1 MPREDTGVERGDG
14 RFPRGL
20 TLRLFFY
27 VVAGH
32 VFGLFLYLL
41 FSVGAE

>member
-1 MPREDTGVERGDG
+1 MAREDTGVERGNG

-27 VVAGH
+27 VIASHLLGA
-32 VFGLFLYLL
+32 FIYLL
-41 FSVGAE
+41 FVLGAE